1 MATVR
6 SRHVNTTKIISLLYP
21 LQYHLNH
28 SSSYQI
34 TMMACTVL
42 IIKKKKK
49 KINGLFAVQL
59 GVECVI
65 LLSLKLVFVN
75 GPVRHIRK

>member
-6 SRHVNTTKIISLLYP
+6 SRHVNTTKIISLLCP

-42 IIKKKKK
+42 IIKKNK
-49 KINGLFAVQL
+49 KINGLFAVQF